1 MKLMFILLTSFI
13 FLNVN
18 AFRIVKKAENVTDIT
33 KSEMEIPKKDT
44 KPITDVP
51 KIELTLSKLKSIT
64 NCFDDCIWFDGSY
77 CDYSIGSCVCPF
89 NTIKFG
95 TSCLNRVFFLG
106 AFCKVSKQCQTL
118 NSYCYLGKCDCL
130 PGFENYGVTCE
141 RKNYNG
147 RKNFKQMDNIVIAVI
162 GTFVGFIVFAII
174 MSITSYIKK
183 RSSLSSVQVN
193 EVSTVQI
200 PHEFRRGHIPPE
212 FRTVHPPENSGFDAT
227 PQTQVNV
234 RANNPREPII
244 SNSDKPPSYED
255 IMRSSINSSTC
266 NLITHEEYSFNLTE
280 IVKDSVSA
288 PDSVQN
294 PVSVKP

>member
-18 AFRIVKKAENVTDIT
+18 AFRIVKNTENVTDIT
-33 KSEMEIPKKDT
+33 KREMEIPKKD
-44 KPITDVP
+44 ITDVP
-51 KIELTLSKLKSIT
+51 KIELTLSKLKSIG
-64 NCFDDCIWFDGSY
+64 NCLDNCIWFDGSY

-95 TSCLNRVFFLG
+95 TSCLNKVYFLRG
-106 AFCKVSKQCQTL
+106 FCKVSTQCQTL
-118 NSYCYLGKCDCL
+118 NSYCYLGRCDCL
-130 PGFENYGVTCE
+130 PGFENDGVICG
-141 RKNYNG
+141 RKNYNKG
-147 RKNFKQMDNIVIAVI
+147 TNFKQMDNIVIAVI

-174 MSITSYIKK
+174 LSITSYIK
-183 RSSLSSVQVN
+183 RQSSLSSVQVN

-212 FRTVHPPENSGFDAT
+212 FGIVHTPPENSGFNAT

-234 RANNPREPII
+234 RTNNPREPIL
-244 SNSDKPPSYED
+244 SNSDKPPSYEH

-266 NLITHEEYSFNLTE
+266 NLIGHEEIPEESCPSYA
-280 IVKDSVSA
+280 SA
-288 PDSVQN
+288 IQQQN
-294 PVSVKP
+294 RTSLN